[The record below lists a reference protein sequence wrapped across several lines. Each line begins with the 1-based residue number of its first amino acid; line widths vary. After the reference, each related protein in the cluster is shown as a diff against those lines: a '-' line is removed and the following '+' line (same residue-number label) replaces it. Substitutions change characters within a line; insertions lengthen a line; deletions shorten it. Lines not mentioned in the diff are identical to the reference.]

1 METNARY
8 LAVGCLALTV
18 ILAVFGFVFWLDNS
32 GGLSTRVPYRLQF
45 AHNVSGLQPGAA
57 VLFDGVRV
65 GEVSGLAIDPNDPEH
80 VLASIAVNAGTP
92 LREDTKVDIESQGLT
107 GTAAVLLE
115 GGSPTAPPLVGK
127 DGAPPLIVANPDA
140 GRSLTQTARE
150 ALQRVDKILSDN
162 ADSFKATMDN
172 LKSFTDALARN
183 SSKVDA
189 VLAGLERMTSGE
201 TAKPPPVYDLNV
213 PKLSGLPSTLPPGQ
227 IFLSDPTAVVGLQTQ
242 RLLSRSP
249 EGQLVIAGTM
259 QWSDTLPKLFQ
270 EKLLQSFED
279 AGIPASLGP
288 PDDHTKTDREL
299 KIDLRS
305 FNVTGP
311 ADPKADIGFAAT
323 LLSGDGHVLKTHVFH
338 TSIPCSSSDELAMVK
353 ALNTAFGS
361 AVNELAVWASDPN

>member
-8 LAVGCLALTV
+8 LAVGSLALTV
-18 ILAVFGFVFWLDNS
+18 ILAAFAFVYWLDNS
-32 GGLSTRVPYRLQF
+32 GGLASRVPYRLQF
-45 AHNVSGLQPGAA
+45 FHNVSGLQPGAA

-65 GEVSGLAIDPNDPEH
+65 GEVTGLIIDPHDPEH
-80 VLASIAVNAGTP
+80 VVASIAVNEGTP
-92 LREDTKVDIESQGLT
+92 LRKDTKVDIESQGLT

-115 GGSPTAPPLVGK
+115 GGSPSAPPLVGK
-127 DGAPPLIVANPDA
+127 DGAPPLIVAGPDV
-140 GRSLTQTARE
+140 GRSLTQTARQ

-183 SSKVDA
+183 SDKVDA
-189 VLAGLERMTSGE
+189 VIAGLERMTSGE

-213 PKLSGLPSTLPPGQ
+213 PKLSGLPDTRLPGQ
-227 IFLSDPTAVVGLQTQ
+227 IFISDPTAVVALQTQ

-249 EGQLVIAGTM
+249 DGQLVIVGTM

-270 EKLLQSFED
+270 EKILQSFED
-279 AGIPASLGP
+279 AGISASLGP
-288 PDDHTKTDREL
+288 PDDHAKTDREI

-311 ADPKADIGFAAT
+311 VDSNAEIGFAAT
-323 LLSGDGHVLKTHVFH
+323 LLSGDGHVLKTHVFK
-338 TSIPCSSSDELAMVK
+338 TSIPCSSRDELVMVK
-353 ALNTAFGS
+353 ALNTAFGN
-361 AVNELAVWASDPN
+361 AANDLAVWASEAL